1 MKDYYIVYT
10 QDGCPYCDR
19 AIGKLR
25 EQKQPFMVGNL
36 THNPEL
42 LSEVK
47 KQNQM
52 TTVPIVQY
60 IVHKQVPWQEQPVP
74 HPMLV
79 GGSDELVKHFEEATE
94 EPEEGENEEEK

>member
-10 QDGCPYCDR
+10 QDGCSYCDR
-19 AIGKLR
+19 AIGTLR
-25 EQKQPFMVGNL
+25 EQKQPFMVGIL

-42 LSEVK
+42 LDAIKE
-47 KQNQM
+47 QNKM

-60 IVHKQVPWQEQPVP
+60 VVHKQVPWQDQPVP

-79 GGSDELVKHFEEATE
+79 GGSDELVEHFEQ
-94 EPEEGENEEEK
+94 PEEEQSGED

>member
-10 QDGCPYCDR
+10 KDGCPYCDK
-19 AIGKLR
+19 AIGTLR

-36 THNPEL
+36 THNSEL
-42 LSEVK
+42 LDAIKE
-47 KQNQM
+47 QNQM

-60 IVHKQVPWQEQPVP
+60 VVHKRVPWQDKPLP

-79 GGSDELVKHFEEATE
+79 GGSDELVKHFEEEETTTE
-94 EPEEGENEEEK
+94 EEDEQS

>member
-1 MKDYYIVYT
+1 MKDYYIIYT
-10 QDGCPYCDR
+10 TDGCSYCDK
-19 AIGKLR
+19 AIGTLR

-42 LSEVK
+42 LKEVK
-47 KQNQM
+47 KQNKM

-60 IVHKQVPWQEQPVP
+60 IVHKEVPWSENPIP

-79 GGSDELVKHFEEATE
+79 GGSDELVEHFEQ
-94 EPEEGENEEEK
+94 PEEEQSEED